1 MDARYKKLDMDL
13 YMDLQGKF
21 YEKLVIGENVDF
33 LVIFVFIQEESGLNY
48 GLELWG
54 VRLVKVLIFVGFG
67 DMGGDIGQI

>member
-33 LVIFVFIQEESGLNY
+33 LVIFVFIQEESGLDY
-48 GLELWG
+48 GLELG
-54 VRLVKVLIFVGFG
+54 LC
-67 DMGGDIGQI
+67 GG